1 MKDTSMLL
9 SEERIAVAKYG
20 LKMITSGLVKGTGGN
35 ISLCNADKTLLAIT
49 PSGVPYEDIGPE
61 DVVVVDMA
69 GTRVDGRLQPSSEMA
84 FHLALIKH
92 RSDIKAVVH
101 THSEYATVL
110 SCLRWELPAV
120 HYLLG
125 SAGGSVPL
133 AHYATFGTHNLAE
146 NMCRVIG
153 DRNAVLMANHGL
165 AAVGI
170 NLRKAFNTAEL
181 VEYVAK
187 VYLLTKSVGLPVE
200 LSPDEIQEVIRRSA
214 GYGEQP
220 GKTD

>member
-1 MKDTSMLL
+1 MLL
-9 SEERIAVAKYG
+9 SEERIAVASYG
-20 LKMITSGLVKGTGGN
+20 VKMITTGLVKGTGGN
-35 ISLCNADKTLLAIT
+35 ISLCNEDKSLLAIS
-49 PSGVPYEDIGPE
+49 PSGVAYENISPE

-69 GTRVDGRLQPSSEMA
+69 GTVVDGHLKPSSEMA

-92 RSDIKAVVH
+92 RPDIKAVVH

-110 SCLRWELPAV
+110 ASLRWELPAV

-133 AHYATFGTHNLAE
+133 APYATFGTQDLAE
-146 NMCRVIG
+146 NICNAIG
-153 DRNAVLMANHGL
+153 DRNAVLMANHGV
-165 AAVGI
+165 AAVGK
-170 NLRKAFNTAEL
+170 NLRKAFSTAEL

-187 VYLLTKSVGLPVE
+187 IYLISKSVGSPVN
-200 LSPDEIQEVIRRSA
+200 LSEEEIQDVIRRSA

-220 GKTD
+220 GKMD